1 MTEPEDDPQAGSA
14 KPHAG
19 KSETGEPVEGPQKAP
34 GSGMPMGSDRGETT
48 GGSESGMGLFFEALR
63 EMAFPG
69 DGATAEDITTNGS
82 TPGEDSFEVQALR
95 WLEEAVELENQRL
108 AGEVPTEGDSPEAGK
123 TPGVSKIPGTG
134 ETPGDPSGA
143 EGINDGAG
151 AWMEFLR
158 RMAPPGMNPA
168 SSGDTAR
175 LGEPPSPSAE
185 SSGGDPY
192 VDALKKIA
200 FPDGFGAG
208 PGPAAGSEPAG
219 GPSADPT
226 DDGFEIQALR
236 WLEQETA
243 RLSRGEPPSPSAE
256 SSGGDPYVDA
266 LKKIAFPDG
275 FGAGPGPAAG
285 SEPAGGPSAD
295 PTDDGF
301 DLYVQALKK
310 LAFPIPSAMPS
321 TMPIPEIDTGEFP
334 TGEDGE
340 ADDLRWLEQEAK
352 DLWEEKTV
360 QEEDPW
366 VGAMKVVIRR
376 LEGGPPPEV
385 TPTPLKA
392 TIIAWSSD
400 LDRAYAALILA
411 TTAAAA
417 GMRVTVF
424 ATFWGLLLLKKPNR
438 GVTGTDWMTKLL
450 ARLAPGGPDRLRL
463 SRSNLGGLGTR
474 IIKELFRQS
483 RIVPLQTFL
492 WMAID
497 LGVRFIPCQMTMDAF
512 GLKREDLID
521 EVDVPAGAAFA
532 VSEAA
537 ESAIN
542 WFI

>member
-175 LGEPPSPSAE
+175 L
-185 SSGGDPY
+185 
-192 VDALKKIA
+192 
-200 FPDGFGAG
+200 
-208 PGPAAGSEPAG
+208 
-219 GPSADPT
+219 
-226 DDGFEIQALR
+226 
-236 WLEQETA
+236 
-243 RLSRGEPPSPSAE
+243 GEPPSPSAE